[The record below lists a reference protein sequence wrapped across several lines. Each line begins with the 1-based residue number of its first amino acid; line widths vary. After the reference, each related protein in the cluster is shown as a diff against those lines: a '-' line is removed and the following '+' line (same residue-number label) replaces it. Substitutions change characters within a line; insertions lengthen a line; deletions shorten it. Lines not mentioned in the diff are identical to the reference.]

1 MVRDFIT
8 SFGNVDSF
16 DIMGRAMKIVEEA
29 EVVATDLYG
38 PGLSPRQQQQLMFEK
53 VLFAWYETLLHR
65 DLRNTHYAFVI
76 YFCDGRLCPFYSMK
90 WKDFRLGVIADAYLR
105 VFQTD
110 PYFVTFP
117 NGVSYPSISEQR
129 SHVYFRSSSV

>member
-1 MVRDFIT
+1 MVHSIYLPFVLLYIPIPIFYRMVRDFIT

-76 YFCDGRLCPFYSMK
+76 YL
-90 WKDFRLGVIADAYLR
+90 
-105 VFQTD
+105 
-110 PYFVTFP
+110 
-117 NGVSYPSISEQR
+117 
-129 SHVYFRSSSV
+129 